1 MAFSPEQQAANL
13 IQRARQILVITK
25 EHATIDAIAST
36 LALGLF
42 LKKLNKNFD
51 LVIPGYDAKR
61 LPHFLPTHVPI
72 QSEIGALRA
81 LHIKVNIDR
90 VPLSNLQQEIKDG
103 VLNLTL
109 LPEQGSWNPQDVSF
123 AYGDDRYDLVIALDA
138 PDMMSLGQLRQEHI
152 EALQRTPIVNI
163 DAHGSN
169 EYWGQ
174 MNLLNLTAA
183 GSSEILFDWFQMWNA
198 GFIDQEIATC
208 LLTGLI
214 AHTKSFRSP
223 NVTPKTLNI
232 ASHLMNLGAKREEIV
247 QGIWRRRSIDTLN
260 IWGRALSRLSLE
272 HHRGF
277 AWTTLTEQDFLET
290 HTSPEHLDA
299 VIEELV
305 SYSPETRA
313 IAFALHSEGRIRLH
327 IHALPPFSAVEI
339 GRVLNARG
347 TREKAIAEFSTISP
361 LEDTKKAIEKIR
373 QNIPLSQ

>member
-1 MAFSPEQQAANL
+1 MAFTPEQQAANL

-42 LKKLNKNFD
+42 LKKLNKSFD

-61 LPHFLPTHVPI
+61 LPSFLPTHLPI

-81 LHIKVNIDR
+81 FHIKVNIER
-90 VPLSNLQQEIKDG
+90 VPLADLQQEIKDG

-123 AYGDDRYDLVIALDA
+123 AYGDDRYDLIIALDA
-138 PDMMSLGQLRQEHI
+138 PDMASLGQLRPEQM

-174 MNLLNLTAA
+174 MNLINLTAA
-183 GSSEILFDWFQMWNA
+183 GSGEILFEWFQMWNA
-198 GFIDQEIATC
+198 GFIDQETATC

-232 ASHLMNLGAKREEIV
+232 ASHLMDLGAKREEIV

-260 IWGRALSRLSLE
+260 VWGRALSRLSLE
-272 HHRGF
+272 QDRGF

-290 HTSPEHLDA
+290 HTSPDHLDA

-305 SYSPETRA
+305 SYSPETRV
-313 IAFALHSEGRIRLH
+313 IAFALHGEGKVRLH
-327 IHALPPFSAVEI
+327 VHTLAPFSAIEI
-339 GRVLNARG
+339 GRVINARG
-347 TREKAIAEFSTISP
+347 TREKAIAELATKNP
-361 LEDTKKAIEKIR
+361 HEDTKLVIEKIR
-373 QNIPLSQ
+373 QNIPLNQ